1 MLDRSLTPSNASFP
15 YSAVKDSAWSID
27 LLQGQDFQA
36 IAVTKPKL
44 HRKIVT
50 CSFCGGGGLFSKWK
64 FDVIPSGE
72 TAVLLRASVDKFL
85 LHECIDRYNTF
96 LGIIHRLKM
105 PQAPTQTEFLSMA
118 VYLAKKRT
126 YTKRSCCFS

>member
-50 CSFCGGGGLFSKWK
+50 CSFCGGGAF
-64 FDVIPSGE
+64 FEMEV
-72 TAVLLRASVDKFL
+72 
-85 LHECIDRYNTF
+85 
-96 LGIIHRLKM
+96 
-105 PQAPTQTEFLSMA
+105 
-118 VYLAKKRT
+118 
-126 YTKRSCCFS
+126 